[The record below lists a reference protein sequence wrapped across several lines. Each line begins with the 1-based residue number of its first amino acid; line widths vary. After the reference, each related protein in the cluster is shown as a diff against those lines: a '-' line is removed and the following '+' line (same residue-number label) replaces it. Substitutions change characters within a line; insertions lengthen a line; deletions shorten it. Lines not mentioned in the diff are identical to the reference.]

1 MSDEPPSIT
10 VAFLRASRVLF
21 VFGGITVV
29 GIVALAPALAP
40 VYFGFQYGQTAEFE
54 QYREV
59 LALGGI
65 LVGSIVAVFFTRP
78 VFAYGTEFVG
88 KRT

>member
-1 MSDEPPSIT
+1 MADEPPGIG
-10 VAFLRASRVLF
+10 VVFLRAGRVSL
-21 VFGGITVV
+21 VFGGLVLV
-29 GIVALAPALAP
+29 GVVALGPALAP
-40 VYFGFQYGQTAEFE
+40 VYLGFEFGQAAGYE

-65 LVGSIVAVFFTRP
+65 VVGAVVAAVYTRP
-78 VFAYGTEFVG
+78 VFAYGTKFVG